1 MADTALGESLRG
13 GFGTPGRRSILSFA
27 ALGLA
32 GGVSVAA
39 APEAEAAVTISQGEM
54 DRVAVVASAARFAGI
69 DATGAKDSSAGLQ
82 LAINAT
88 PEGGVLVIP
97 TGTYLVGTALYPR
110 LTKSMRVSAWGATLT
125 ATTAAPIFSVSG
137 SYGTVYAVSGVTRV
151 SPSGASSVSQLMME
165 APPGWAAGTVVKVV
179 SDDVIPER
187 RPGDGSVESRIG
199 EFAVVRS
206 VNGSNV
212 VLGGPLR
219 EQYTSNIRVA
229 AISDQTFSLEGGTL
243 QVSDARVGASN
254 NPLLYFSRLKY
265 PQLRSVTVPRASG
278 PVFRFSSCYGYLVE
292 DAVVRFATDDAGASI
307 LGYGVSDVGSSFG
320 QVERGVYSHVRHAYS
335 DDTNR
340 VAANSEISGYG
351 RTYGTVV
358 SGVNALMTTS
368 SAFDT
373 HHCSEGV
380 TFIACNATSG
390 VGQGS
395 QGQSGFQL
403 RGIGHRVVDCTAR
416 FVENGVIVQDEVKGG
431 DSRSHQINGLRVFD
445 ARGAAVR
452 VARRPT
458 GHPRAGLY
466 DPAPTVTISDVYAE
480 RSGALLLSYNASVVL
495 SGGVFRAGE
504 SNPGSGDYHGVYAEN
519 SLLRLRDTI
528 LDFEANTSGTPR
540 PIAAGTTTGA
550 DPGLQRTEIDGLEV
564 RSTADVVA
572 RTWGAFSGPTHQVRA
587 RNVRFTYPFRYMPGE
602 NLAGGSS
609 VEWRCDAPANGSTEI
624 ASSAVYTWGN
634 NEVLATQQ
642 RLAVSPDPVIMV
654 RITASN
660 TLTMAALPVSTIFGQ
675 RLHFL
680 HSGTRPVT
688 VKQGSAGN
696 VALTTGQ
703 DLVLEPGG
711 QLLLFWDGAVW
722 REAP

>member
-1 MADTALGESLRG
+1 MSHAEIDATTPDRLRNV
-13 GFGTPGRRSILSFA
+13 GRRSILSFGA
-27 ALGLA
+27 VGLA
-32 GGVSVAA
+32 GGVTVAA

-54 DRVAVVASAARFAGI
+54 DRVAIVASAARFAGI
-69 DATGAKDSSAGLQ
+69 DATGAADSSAGLQ

-110 LTKSMRVSAWGATLT
+110 LTKSMRVSAWGATLI
-125 ATTAAPIFSVSG
+125 ATTSAPIFSVSG
-137 SYGTVYAVSGVTRV
+137 TYGAIFGVDAVTRV
-151 SPSGASSVSQLMME
+151 SPSGASSVSQL
-165 APPGWAAGTVVKVV
+165 AVSGAPGWAAGTVIKIV
-179 SDDVIPER
+179 SDDAIPER
-187 RPGDGSVESRIG
+187 RPGDGNVESRLG

-206 VNGSNV
+206 SNGSTV

-219 EQYTSNIRVA
+219 ERYSTNIRAA
-229 AISDQTFSLEGGTL
+229 AISDQTFSIEGGTL
-243 QVSDARVGASN
+243 QVAAARAAASN
-254 NPLLYFSRLKY
+254 NPLVYFSRLKY

-292 DAVVRFATDDAGASI
+292 DAIVRFATDDAGASI

-351 RTYGTVV
+351 RTFGTVV

-380 TFIACNATSG
+380 TFVACNATSG
-390 VGQGS
+390 IGQGS

-452 VARRPT
+452 VVRRPV
-458 GHPRAGLY
+458 GHPTAGVY
-466 DPAPTVTISDVYAE
+466 DPAPTVAVSDVYAE
-480 RSGALLLSYNASVVL
+480 RSGALLVSYNASVVL
-495 SGGVFRAGE
+495 AGGLFRAGE
-504 SNPGSGDYHGVYAEN
+504 SNPGTGDYHGIYAEN
-519 SLLRLRDTI
+519 SLVRIRDTI
-528 LDFEANTSGTPR
+528 LDFEGNTAGTPR
-540 PIAAGTTTGA
+540 PIASGSTAGA
-550 DPGLQRTEIDGLEV
+550 VPGLQRTEIDGLEV
-564 RSTADVVA
+564 RSTPDVVV
-572 RTWGAFSGPTHQVRA
+572 RTWAAFSGSNHLIRA

-602 NLAGGSS
+602 NLAAGSA
-609 VEWRCDAPANGSTEI
+609 VEWRCDVPADGSTEI

-634 NEVLATQQ
+634 NEVLAVQQ
-642 RLAVSPDPVIMV
+642 RLALSPDPVIMV
-654 RITASN
+654 RLTSTN
-660 TLTMAALPVSTIFGQ
+660 TLTMAALPSSTIFGQ

-680 HSGTRPVT
+680 HSGARPVT
-688 VKQGSAGN
+688 VRHGPAGGTVLTAGLDLALDPGS
-696 VALTTGQ
+696 
-703 DLVLEPGG
+703 
-711 QLLLFWDGAVW
+711 QLLLFWDGAAW
-722 REAP
+722 REVA